1 MQHDVLIVESH
12 PRTATILARLVE
24 QAGLNPIRA
33 YSLHDAKNTYFDGVP
48 EALLCVLASHMQ
60 VDASPFE
67 AIDFFTSMSM
77 PTIALSASMQ
87 SDIRKHVLQYDIVDY
102 IGLENAQTADY
113 LQRLL
118 QRLNKNKHIGV
129 ILQSNSNKTVS
140 MTNPLLQRHG
150 FKGYISQSEQ
160 QTQKLLADNPEI
172 QLIMLDADCENDL
185 SEFIADIR
193 KGSPKDELAIV
204 GISYKPSDF
213 TAAHFIKCGATD
225 FFNLPFG
232 HEEFLLKI
240 MQMLEAIEHVAVIRQ
255 TANQDYLTG
264 LPNRRHF
271 FYAINKLPAIKKQR
285 QALALIDLDH
295 FKNINDTYGHDAGDA
310 VLKHI
315 ANILLTSFSHAQI
328 ARFGGEE
335 FCVYLNDM
343 ENDDAVTEIERL
355 RKTIEQ
361 SHIKWNN
368 DKLFITA
375 SIGVAF
381 GAQLEV
387 ETLLSAA
394 DDLLY
399 KVKREGRNRV
409 YCTN

>member
-1 MQHDVLIVESH
+1 MQHDVLIVESQ
-12 PRTATILARLVE
+12 PRIATILARLVE

-33 YSLHDAKNTYFDGVP
+33 YSLNDAKNTYFDSVP

-60 VDASPFE
+60 VDAPPFE

-77 PTIALSASMQ
+77 PTIALSATMQ
-87 SDIRKHVLQYDIVDY
+87 SDIREHVLQYDIVDY
-102 IGLENAQTADY
+102 VGLENAQTADY

-118 QRLNKNKHIGV
+118 QRLNKNKQIGV
-129 ILQSNSNKTVS
+129 ILQSNSNKTV
-140 MTNPLLQRHG
+140 TLTKPLLQRHG

-160 QTQKLLADNPEI
+160 QTRKLLADNSDI
-172 QLIMLDADCENDL
+172 QLMMLDADSEKDL

-271 FYAINKLPAIKKQR
+271 FYAINKLSASKKQR

-295 FKNINDTYGHDAGDA
+295 FKNVNDTYGHDAGDA

-315 ANILLTSFSHAQI
+315 ATLLQESFSHVQI

-335 FCVYLNDM
+335 FCIYLNDI
-343 ENDDAVTEIERL
+343 ENSDAMKEIELL

-361 SHIKWNN
+361 SHVVWNN
-368 DKLFITA
+368 EKLFITA

-381 GAQLEV
+381 GAHLEV
-387 ETLLSAA
+387 EELLSAA

-409 YCTN
+409 YCTS